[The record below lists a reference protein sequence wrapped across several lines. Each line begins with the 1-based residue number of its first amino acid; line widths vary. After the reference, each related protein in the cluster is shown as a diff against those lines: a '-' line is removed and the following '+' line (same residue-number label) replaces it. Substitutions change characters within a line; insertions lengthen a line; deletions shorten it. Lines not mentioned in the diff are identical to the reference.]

1 MGRKINI
8 AVIIE
13 TELWN
18 GGNFQVELSSAL
30 RFKNSKDLSDFNFFF
45 FSTNKNNISI
55 LSNYKI
61 DTTYISINYFDNLI
75 SLLRRKIFNVKIRKI
90 FNFFFGTSKLEDVLL
105 KKNIDI
111 VHFNSV
117 SKSALNLENI
127 SYGVT
132 YWDSNHLE
140 HPEFPESHINNRF
153 EDREMSYNFIL
164 KKSTYIISDCD
175 ESILNLIKRY
185 NVIREK
191 IYKIY
196 SLPSVEVR
204 NFNDSNFNENWDLIK
219 KKYNLLSPYIF
230 YPAQLWPH
238 KNHFFILKGL
248 QLLRDKYN
256 ITIKAVFTG
265 RDAYENINYL
275 KKISKNFGLEKQII
289 FTGLVEN
296 KEIPYLYKS
305 SIALVMPTYCGP
317 TNLPPVEAFFLETP
331 VIYSEHFFNCDQLGD
346 SFLPIKLDDPNTLA
360 LAVLK
365 LMKESDLK
373 RDLIKK
379 GNIIKDRL
387 LKNDRESINIFKNIF
402 NNFSL
407 KRDCWEK

>member
-1 MGRKINI
+1 MDRKVNI

-30 RFKNSKDLSDFNFFF
+30 RFKNNKEFSDFNILF

-61 DTTYISINYFDNLI
+61 ESEYISINYIDNLI
-75 SLLRRKIFNVKIRKI
+75 SFLRRKIFNIKLRKI
-90 FNFFFGTSKLEDVLL
+90 FNFFFGTSKLENILL

-111 VHFNSV
+111 IHFNTV
-117 SKSALNLENI
+117 SKFALHLEKI

-140 HPEFPESHINNRF
+140 YPEFPESHVNNRF
-153 EDREMSYNFIL
+153 EDRELSYSSIL
-164 KKSTYIISDCD
+164 KKSTYIISDCE
-175 ESILNLIKRY
+175 ESILNLTKRY

-238 KNHFFILKGL
+238 KNHIFILKGL

-256 ITIKAVFTG
+256 MTIKAVFTG

-275 KKISKNFGLEKQII
+275 KKISKNLGLEKQII

-317 TNLPPVEAFFLETP
+317 TNLPPLEAFFLETP
-331 VIYSEHFFNCDQLGD
+331 VIYSEHFFKCDQLGD
-346 SFLPIKLDDPNTLA
+346 SFLPIKLDDPDTLA
-360 LAVLK
+360 VAVLK
-365 LMKESDLK
+365 LMKETDLK

-387 LKNDRESINIFKNIF
+387 LNNDKESINIYKKIF
-402 NNFSL
+402 NSFSL
-407 KRDCWEK
+407 KRECWEK